1 MRHTIVWLVLGTA
14 LFMAFQ
20 AFLAQ
25 QERTRFVASSGV
37 VTLKR
42 APDGHYHWPGS
53 VNGVAVDFLV
63 DTGATRTAL
72 PPDIADRAGLRKV
85 GMSRSSTAGGDVVV
99 TDVVADVTLQ
109 GGLQVQRLRVG
120 VMPRLDTAL
129 LGMDVLG
136 KLNVTQSQGE
146 MRISS
151 SSSSSSSS
159 NKP

>member
-1 MRHTIVWLVLGTA
+1 MRHAIVWLVLGTA
-14 LFMAFQ
+14 LFLAFQ
-20 AFLAQ
+20 AVLAQ
-25 QERTRFVASSGV
+25 KERTRFIASDGV

-72 PPDIADRAGLRKV
+72 PQSLAERAGLPKV

-99 TDVVADVTLQ
+99 TDSLADVALQ

-120 VMPRLDTAL
+120 VMPQLDTAL

-136 KLNVTQSQGE
+136 KLNVSQSQGE
-146 MRISS
+146 MRISGGAITGTI
-151 SSSSSSSS
+151 
-159 NKP
+159 KP